1 MTQEEPSKKSTEGET
16 KKPKEAFTVSYRD
29 ETSFKIEMF
38 PPKNIESFKG
48 YKVRIF

>member
-1 MTQEEPSKKSTEGET
+1 MTQEEPSNKSTEGE
-16 KKPKEAFTVSYRD
+16 PKEAFTVSYRD

-48 YKVRIF
+48 YKVRLF